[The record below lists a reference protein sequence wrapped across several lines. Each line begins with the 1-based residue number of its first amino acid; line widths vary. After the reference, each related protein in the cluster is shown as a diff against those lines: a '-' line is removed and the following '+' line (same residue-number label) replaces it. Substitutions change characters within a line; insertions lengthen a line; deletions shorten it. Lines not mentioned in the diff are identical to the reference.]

1 MPRTPLFLMV
11 AIMVSVSACD
21 LTSSIE
27 NPDISVDK
35 DFDTL
40 VSMITG
46 RLAAIESSQMNISSD
61 WEGVYHALIENPLIQ
76 SLAAELRTR
85 YPDLNTE
92 GAVDALRDYLASKGI
107 DFANLSATMSKVS
120 NAQYYACLASVA
132 SMGVIMMA
140 GCSAAG
146 PVAVV
151 CGAAVVTWVGS
162 QSTLCYLNQE
172 PT

>member
-76 SLAAELRTR
+76 SLAAELRTS
-85 YPDLNTE
+85 YPDLNTV
-92 GAVDALRDYLASKGI
+92 GAVDALRDYLVCKVIIYSNFYASYVK
-107 DFANLSATMSKVS
+107 FSK
-120 NAQYYACLASVA
+120 C
-132 SMGVIMMA
+132 
-140 GCSAAG
+140 
-146 PVAVV
+146 
-151 CGAAVVTWVGS
+151 
-162 QSTLCYLNQE
+162 
-172 PT
+172 